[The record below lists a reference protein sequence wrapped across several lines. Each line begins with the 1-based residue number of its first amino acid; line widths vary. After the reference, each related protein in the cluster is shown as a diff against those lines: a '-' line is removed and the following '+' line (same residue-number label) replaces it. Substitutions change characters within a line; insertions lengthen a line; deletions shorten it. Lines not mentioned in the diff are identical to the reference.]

1 MASERSGE
9 RTGGP
14 ADNDRSMVGTGDEPT
29 EEVLR
34 ETREAGMRAE
44 GGGSSDEDAI
54 RRAAQDGEGG
64 S

>member
-1 MASERSGE
+1 MARERSDE

-14 ADNDRSMVGTGDEPT
+14 VDNDRSRTGTGDEPT

-54 RRAAQDGEGG
+54 REAAQDGQEG

>member
-1 MASERSGE
+1 MASERSDE
-9 RTGGP
+9 RTGT
-14 ADNDRSMVGTGDEPT
+14 ADEPT

-54 RRAAQDGEGG
+54 REAAQDGQDG

>member
-1 MASERSGE
+1 MASEHGEE

-14 ADNDRSMVGTGDEPT
+14 VDNDRSRIGTGDEPT

-54 RRAAQDGEGG
+54 REAAQDGQRA

>member
-1 MASERSGE
+1 MASERSEE
-9 RTGGP
+9 RAGGP
-14 ADNDRSMVGTGDEPT
+14 VDNDRSRIGTGDEPT

-54 RRAAQDGEGG
+54 REAAQDGQDG

>member
-1 MASERSGE
+1 MASEHGE
-9 RTGGP
+9 GRTAGP
-14 ADNDRSMVGTGDEPT
+14 VDNDRARIGTGDEPT

-54 RRAAQDGEGG
+54 REAAQEGEAG

>member
-1 MASERSGE
+1 MAGE
-9 RTGGP
+9 RDPQQAGGQGD
-14 ADNDRSMVGTGDEPT
+14 ADQADAPSEQ
-29 EEVLR
+29 VLR

-54 RRAAQDGEGG
+54 REAAEEGEGG

>member
-1 MASERSGE
+1 MASERDE
-9 RTGGP
+9 QRAAGP
-14 ADNDRSMVGTGDEPT
+14 ANADQPD

-54 RRAAQDGEGG
+54 REAAQDGTDG

>member
-1 MASERSGE
+1 MASERDE
-9 RTGGP
+9 QRTEGQANAGQGGDDQP
-14 ADNDRSMVGTGDEPT
+14 SEQ
-29 EEVLR
+29 VLR

-54 RRAAQDGEGG
+54 REAAQDAPGG